1 MNTVGTV
8 LLAYTFTLGRYI
20 PIFILLLIAIVLG
33 LLLTNLS
40 WLLGPLRP
48 NKIKG
53 SAYESGMDPV
63 GTAHE
68 RFSVKFY
75 LIAML
80 FILFDI
86 EVVFMYPWAVQ
97 FKELI
102 IETDSF
108 FPFIEM
114 LVFVIILFVGYI
126 YVYKKGGLKWS

>member
-1 MNTVGTV
+1 
-8 LLAYTFTLGRYI
+8 
-20 PIFILLLIAIVLG
+20 
-33 LLLTNLS
+33 
-40 WLLGPLRP
+40 
-48 NKIKG
+48 
-53 SAYESGMDPV
+53 MDPV